1 MIERD
6 EVKRLLAA
14 LLQENPAIDLD
25 DDEID
30 GIVDQASILP
40 PCKCIYFWASSIPPL
55 VVFTFH
61 DFKQCSGEE
70 HPVAAHASMTGPHQT
85 SPSDTSADL

>member
-25 DDEID
+25 DEEID
-30 GIVDQASILP
+30 DIVDQASGYARAPSSSSCKTKSRLIDP
-40 PCKCIYFWASSIPPL
+40 ATSRIVVKAITQISPCDPCPI
-55 VVFTFH
+55 
-61 DFKQCSGEE
+61 
-70 HPVAAHASMTGPHQT
+70 
-85 SPSDTSADL
+85 

>member
-25 DDEID
+25 DEEID
-30 GIVDQASILP
+30 DIVDQASGHACADSSYL
-40 PCKCIYFWASSIPPL
+40 CI
-55 VVFTFH
+55 
-61 DFKQCSGEE
+61 QCPSTLTC
-70 HPVAAHASMTGPHQT
+70 VAR
-85 SPSDTSADL
+85 

>member
-30 GIVDQASILP
+30 GIVDQASIYPHANVSLL
-40 PCKCIYFWASSIPPL
+40 CKRHSPWSGSHFRTSS
-55 VVFTFH
+55 
-61 DFKQCSGEE
+61 
-70 HPVAAHASMTGPHQT
+70 
-85 SPSDTSADL
+85 SDLESSLQ